1 MTRHEMPDLA
11 DKLFQEGAFDLASE
25 FRSHSKILV
34 RKGNSYRNAREDEP
48 EMNIK
53 YDLITNMRATLSLE
67 KMLPV
72 EKDYAAITFFEKLKL
87 MSATEGIRT
96 SA

>member
-1 MTRHEMPDLA
+1 MPDLA

-34 RKGNSYRNAREDEP
+34 RKGNSYRNARKDVP

-53 YDLITNMRATLSLE
+53 YDLFINMRATLSLE
-67 KMLPV
+67 KMLTV
-72 EKDYAAITFFEKLKL
+72 EKDYTAITFFEKLKV
-87 MSATEGIRT
+87 MTIIEGIRT